1 MHVIKDILTIMG
13 YLGIL
18 FISIIILLI
27 RINDIFQI
35 DLFTESQLDLLKN
48 NTDPILGFFAFLLLA
63 RMAVEI
69 MMMGEEG
76 ISKPKGD
83 EFMGEINN
91 RLIIIHHY
99 KYEIIKEIHDDA
111 ITQFQSFYDNTFD
124 CELDVAKSM
133 ISDILKSPIN
143 EEYTF
148 VIMGDCAKG
157 GERYVITEEF
167 RLDWIEKQ
175 KNKVQN
181 LLIADFGESDRP
193 AFIKDF
199 SKTR

>member
-1 MHVIKDILTIMG
+1 
-13 YLGIL
+13 
-18 FISIIILLI
+18 
-27 RINDIFQI
+27 
-35 DLFTESQLDLLKN
+35 
-48 NTDPILGFFAFLLLA
+48 
-63 RMAVEI
+63 
-69 MMMGEEG
+69 
-76 ISKPKGD
+76 
-83 EFMGEINN
+83 MGEINN

-111 ITQFQSFYDNTFD
+111 IKQFQSFYDNTFD

-148 VIMGDCAKG
+148 VIMGDCTKG

-181 LLIADFGESDRP
+181 LLIAEFGESDRP